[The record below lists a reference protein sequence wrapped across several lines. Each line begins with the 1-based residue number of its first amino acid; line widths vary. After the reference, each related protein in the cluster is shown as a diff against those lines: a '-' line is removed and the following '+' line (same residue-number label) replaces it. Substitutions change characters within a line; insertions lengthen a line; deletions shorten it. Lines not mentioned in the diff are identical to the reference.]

1 MFGKIKTDFLNEY
14 LFLDSQSQPQPLQR
28 KFLDKQKF
36 NNKYNFISTNFTNN
50 RPWCKSLCN
59 QYTNNNNTK
68 IRVSII
74 VTKIKVDN
82 IINISN
88 MDQIKSFFGVK

>member
-50 RPWCKSLCN
+50 RP
-59 QYTNNNNTK
+59 
-68 IRVSII
+68 
-74 VTKIKVDN
+74 
-82 IINISN
+82 
-88 MDQIKSFFGVK
+88 